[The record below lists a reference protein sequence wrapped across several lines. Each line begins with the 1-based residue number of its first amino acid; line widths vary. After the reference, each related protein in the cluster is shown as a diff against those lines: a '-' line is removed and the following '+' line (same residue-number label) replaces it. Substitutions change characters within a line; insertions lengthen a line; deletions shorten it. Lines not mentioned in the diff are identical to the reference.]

1 MQVIGNRVRVKVV
14 KNKVAGPYKEA
25 EFDIDVGHGISREAE
40 LIDFGLKHNIV
51 TKVGNWHA
59 YKGENF
65 ANGREK
71 AKAHLR
77 ENKELANELYKE
89 LRTLMFDKTKIESI
103 APKEDEETED
113 SELELNRG

>member
-1 MQVIGNRVRVKVV
+1 M
-14 KNKVAGPYKEA
+14 KNKVAGPYKET
-25 EFDIDVGHGISREAE
+25 EFDIDVGLGISREAE
-40 LIDFGLKHNIV
+40 LIDFGMKYDLV

-77 ENKELANELYKE
+77 ENKELANEIYNE
-89 LRTLMFDKTKIESI
+89 LRSLMFTKANIKSEDPSAVVKNVAI
-103 APKEDEETED
+103 DDEETQD
-113 SELELNRG
+113 GELELNQG